1 MKRRANNL
9 ETGEVGARGEASG
22 GGNRSTQRAWKET
35 QQLKRTRIVALT
47 LGALAVSGAGG
58 VTSVASAQSGSLVG
72 AGSTLVAPL
81 MTQWSNAVKGQGL
94 QVTYGAVGSGAGIQQ
109 ITSRTVD
116 FGASD
121 APLTPEQAA
130 ACHGCVQIPWAL
142 SATGVAFHINGVKR
156 LKLTSSL
163 IARIYQGKIVN
174 WNDRRIKAANKK
186 VKLPNLAIT
195 PVFRSDGSGDTYAF
209 TDYLSRTDAGW
220 KRSIG
225 VGTQVSFPKG
235 VGGKGNDGMSA
246 VIGSTNGSIGY
257 VSAAYIIAH
266 LGSLYPAQLKNAA
279 GHFVYPNYHNIQA
292 AGKTVRRVPRNNE
305 MHIVNPSKKAAL
317 AYPLSTFTYAIV
329 PTSSPKAALIKRF
342 IDYAMTTGQKFGPAL
357 DFARIP
363 KVVLKASRRTL
374 NRIH

>member
-1 MKRRANNL
+1 LKRR
-9 ETGEVGARGEASG
+9 
-22 GGNRSTQRAWKET
+22 
-35 QQLKRTRIVALT
+35 RIVALT
-47 LGALAVSGAGG
+47 TLGALAASGAGG
-58 VTSVASAQSGSLVG
+58 VTSIASAQGNSLLG
-72 AGSTLVAPL
+72 AGSTLVTPL
-81 MTQWSNAVKGQGL
+81 MTQWSNEFRTTNGV
-94 QVTYGAVGSGAGIQQ
+94 QVTYGSVGSGAGIQQ

-142 SATGVAFHINGVKR
+142 SATGLAFHINGVKR

-163 IARIYQGKIVN
+163 IASIYQGRILN
-174 WNDRRIKAANKK
+174 WNDRRIAAANKG

-246 VIGSTNGSIGY
+246 VIGSTNGAVGY

-266 LGSLYPAQLKNAA
+266 LGALYPAQLKNAA
-279 GHFVYPNYHNIQA
+279 GHFEYPNYKNIQA
-292 AGKTVRRVPRNNE
+292 AGRTVKRVPANNE
-305 MHIVNPSKKAAL
+305 MHIVNPPRSAKD

-329 PTSSPKAALIKRF
+329 PTSSPKAALLKQF
-342 IDYAMTTGQKFGPAL
+342 INYAMTSGQKFGPRL
-357 DFARIP
+357 DFAPIP
-363 KVVLKASRRTL
+363 KVVLNASKATL